1 MHRDDRERVARR
13 NHANHANHVRYALMT
28 LETIAGVL
36 VFLGILYGFIYAA
49 VWIAET
55 QHFAVTTR

>member
-13 NHANHANHVRYALMT
+13 NHANHVRYALMT

-36 VFLGILYGFIYAA
+36 VFLGILYGFICAA